1 MSSDLKLYLRTVGLR
16 GLLAGLGSKLGSRNV
31 MFQVTRKDCRHPLCL
46 RLLSSDVSTY
56 EQVFV
61 NFDYAFE
68 VQQAPVCI
76 VDAGANIGL
85 ASIYFANRFPS
96 ARIIAI
102 EPEQSNYELLKDNL
116 APYPQVTTLQAALWH
131 RNKEV
136 RLVDPGLGNWGF
148 MTEGGEDDQPGS
160 HQTRHTVK
168 AVTMD
173 WILNAFGLDRIDIL
187 KVDIEGAE
195 KEVFADTT
203 VWIDRVDAIIIELHE
218 RYKKGCNRS
227 FYCGSPGFAHE
238 WTRGENVYL
247 SRGNLHPKG
256 GGLQVVDAPD
266 KAFL

>member
-1 MSSDLKLYLRTVGLR
+1 MSSDLKLYLRTVGFR
-16 GLLAGLGSKLGSRNV
+16 GLLAALASKVGGRST
-31 MFQVTRKDCRHPLCL
+31 MIQVTRKEFRHPLWL
-46 RLLSSDVSTY
+46 RLRSSDVPTY

-61 NFDYAFE
+61 NRDYAFE
-68 VQQAPVCI
+68 VRHSPACI

-102 EPEQSNYELLKDNL
+102 EPEQGNYELLRTNL
-116 APYPQVTTLQAALWH
+116 APYPQATPLQAALWH
-131 RNKEV
+131 RDEEI

-148 MTEGGEDDQPGS
+148 MTEGNEDGQPGS
-160 HQTRHTVK
+160 HQTRHTVQ
-168 AVTMD
+168 AVTVD
-173 WILNAFGLDRIDIL
+173 WILKTFALDRIDIL

-203 VWIDRVDAIIIELHE
+203 TWIDKVDAIIIELHE

-227 FYCGSPGFAHE
+227 FYGGTPGFAHE

-247 SRGNLHPKG
+247 SRGNLRPKE
-256 GGLQVVDAPD
+256 D
-266 KAFL
+266 